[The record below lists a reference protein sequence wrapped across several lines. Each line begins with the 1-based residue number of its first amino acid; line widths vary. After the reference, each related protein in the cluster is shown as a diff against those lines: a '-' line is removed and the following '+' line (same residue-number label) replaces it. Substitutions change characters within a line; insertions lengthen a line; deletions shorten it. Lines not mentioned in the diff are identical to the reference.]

1 MLNRTKKEQVTEE
14 PVGIVIARGRTTDTP
29 PRFAAF
35 IWGPVPEAE
44 LESASAA
51 TKAA

>member
-1 MLNRTKKEQVTEE
+1 MIERDKKKFVSDE
-14 PVGIVIARGRTTDTP
+14 PVGIVISQGRSVETP

-44 LESASAA
+44 LEAA
-51 TKAA
+51 TTKAA